1 MPKGVVWRQ
10 EDVLCVLGGLVNFDT
25 GVRVSDEW
33 EFAKA
38 AAAAPEGNLGIVI
51 APLMH
56 GAAQWG
62 VFNGLINGRSTVLMP
77 KFDAHEVWKAVEK
90 HRITTLGITGD
101 AMGRP
106 LIEALEEG
114 DYDAS

>member
-25 GVRVSDEW
+25 GIRVEDEW
-33 EFAKA
+33 QFANA
-38 AAAAPEGNLGIVI
+38 AAEAPDDAGLGIVI

-62 VFNGLINGRSTVLMP
+62 TLNGLLNGRTTVLMP
-77 KFDAHEVWKAVEK
+77 KFDADDVWHGGRQAQDP
-90 HRITTLGITGD
+90 D
-101 AMGRP
+101 ARRSP
-106 LIEALEEG
+106 ATRW
-114 DYDAS
+114 AAR